1 MNDSNTYSNYEV
13 LFKGYPKILREI
25 QRLQKLRR
33 GNLRICCTN
42 LSGLRADQWTTLIDF
57 IQDNKI
63 DNLSLSNCG
72 LRVLPRKIGKLTAIK
87 NLDLSENY
95 LTVLPAEIGNLI
107 ALENLWLNKNSLT
120 ALPPEIGN
128 LASLQVLSL
137 TGNSL
142 TGLPA
147 EIGHLT
153 ALEVL
158 WLENNSLTTL
168 PPEIGKLT
176 NFRSLFL
183 RNNPCQKNLFNLPL
197 KSDNNIVEE
206 ASFKIFKC
214 ASSIFLE
221 KPLEKLLPPNEALN
235 LVNATAVTSGDVVA
249 STKSIFYT
257 NRNNKLFDK
266 FYQYV
271 IGKQF
276 NLESFENRKDEVW
289 NDFLKAN
296 NFDLSSQLIINFA
309 QRMTEAQ
316 NQLAKESVTSPE
328 LNAFAAPFEFNVQ
341 KASASENPDQ
351 EIKSG
356 DLKHNRRRS
365 I

>member
-1 MNDSNTYSNYEV
+1 
-13 LFKGYPKILREI
+13 
-25 QRLQKLRR
+25 
-33 GNLRICCTN
+33 
-42 LSGLRADQWTTLIDF
+42 
-57 IQDNKI
+57 
-63 DNLSLSNCG
+63 
-72 LRVLPRKIGKLTAIK
+72 
-87 NLDLSENY
+87 
-95 LTVLPAEIGNLI
+95 
-107 ALENLWLNKNSLT
+107 
-120 ALPPEIGN
+120 
-128 LASLQVLSL
+128 
-137 TGNSL
+137 
-142 TGLPA
+142 
-147 EIGHLT
+147 
-153 ALEVL
+153 
-158 WLENNSLTTL
+158 
-168 PPEIGKLT
+168 
-176 NFRSLFL
+176 
-183 RNNPCQKNLFNLPL
+183 LPL